1 MTQNQW
7 KLGHVDTPSL
17 WAAGSSRV
25 FSDCP
30 QIASYLHWTKRD
42 FGGQKGACHFPT
54 RLTGSFR
61 SGDRSAPCLGSVAG
75 QPQACAQMRPQC
87 PHQHGWL
94 GNAWVTETELT
105 SRKIKELL
113 FAAHWDGRGPGPSPR
128 WVLYHEAMDP
138 GVHSADSTNAEQPTS
153 KSMLHRTCQQEGTSH

>member
-1 MTQNQW
+1 MEAGPRRYSFT
-7 KLGHVDTPSL
+7 LGCGQLP
-17 WAAGSSRV
+17 RV
-25 FSDCP
+25 FRSPPDCFLF
-30 QIASYLHWTKRD
+30 ALDKEGLWW
-42 FGGQKGACHFPT
+42 GQKGACHFLT

-128 WVLYHEAMDP
+128 WVLHHEAMDP